1 MNTEETLKLYSKVQ
15 KMLWEKVKAIEE
27 KLSEIKLEREKIE
40 KEIKDL
46 PDGHIDIK
54 KIGNRSYYYLRY
66 WEDGKL
72 KSKYLGKEA
81 MDIVTKVNLCNE
93 LKRKLV
99 LVKEEEKRL
108 EKAIEKIKN
117 AVENS

>member
-1 MNTEETLKLYSKVQ
+1 
-15 KMLWEKVKAIEE
+15 MLWEKVKEIEE
-27 KLSEIKLEREKIE
+27 KLYEVRQEREKLE
-40 KEIKDL
+40 EEIGKL

-54 KIGNRSYYYLRY
+54 KIGNRNYYYLRY

-72 KSKYLGKEA
+72 KSRYLGKDA
-81 MDIVTKVNLCNE
+81 KDIAAKVNLCNE

-99 LVKEEEKRL
+99 LVKDEEKRL

-117 AVENS
+117 AIENS